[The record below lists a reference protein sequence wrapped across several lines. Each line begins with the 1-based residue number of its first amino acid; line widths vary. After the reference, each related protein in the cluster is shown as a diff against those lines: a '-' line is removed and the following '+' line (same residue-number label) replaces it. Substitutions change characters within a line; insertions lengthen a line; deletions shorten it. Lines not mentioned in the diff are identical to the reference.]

1 MADWDGLRS
10 RLEQCDQSHLLQY
23 LDKLTPEQA
32 DKLYLDLNGIDFEKA
47 NQYFQK
53 CNVNNQT
60 CEKKD
65 SCLEP
70 LEKDS
75 IGSTTRDAAKL
86 VDWERIGMTQ
96 ISEGKVSILATRL
109 IC

>member
-10 RLEQCDQSHLLQY
+10 RLDRCGQSHLLQY
-23 LDKLTPEQA
+23 LDKLTPEQSGE
-32 DKLYLDLNGIDFEKA
+32 LYQDLAGIDYEKV
-47 NQYFQK
+47 NENFQK
-53 CNVNNQT
+53 CHVDGQA

-86 VDWERIGMTQ
+86 GDWQKIGMTQ
-96 ISEGKVSILATRL
+96 ISEGKVSNQVTRL
-109 IC
+109 IR